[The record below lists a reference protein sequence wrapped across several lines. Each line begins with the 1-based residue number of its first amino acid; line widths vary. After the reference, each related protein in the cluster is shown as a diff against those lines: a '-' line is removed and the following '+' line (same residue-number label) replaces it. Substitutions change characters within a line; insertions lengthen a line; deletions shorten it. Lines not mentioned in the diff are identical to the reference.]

1 MGRALYTGKYG
12 INGSISS
19 KLWTFVTVVLKK
31 CCKCPAV
38 GLSHLYKSPEWN
50 LETSPNAQP
59 VEQSKMRAAL
69 VGIIGGHAKKYSFKG
84 LAAAEKIQ
92 YKINFHDSPLTL
104 LPPPPPPPPKG
115 VGFSNQKGSMFQLK
129 NLFHKSSL
137 LS

>member
-1 MGRALYTGKYG
+1 M
-12 INGSISS
+12 
-19 KLWTFVTVVLKK
+19 
-31 CCKCPAV
+31 

-59 VEQSKMRAAL
+59 VEQSKMGAAL

-104 LPPPPPPPPKG
+104 LLPPPKG
-115 VGFSNQKGSMFQLK
+115 SGVLQSEGQHVSTQKSFSQIKLVVLILGNA
-129 NLFHKSSL
+129 
-137 LS
+137 